1 MKAERLYSILDRPH
15 VTEKVTRLGMR
26 SNQYCFVVA
35 NDATKAEVRVA
46 VEQIFNVVVDNVT
59 TVNVKGK
66 PVSRAL
72 RRLPPSRRKNWKK
85 AYVRLR
91 EGERID
97 LTKEVR

>member
-1 MKAERLYSILDRPH
+1 MNVHRLYQVLERPH

-35 NDATKAEVRVA
+35 NDATKEEVQKA
-46 VEQIFNVVVDNVT
+46 VEQIFNVVVDKVT
-59 TVNVKGK
+59 TVNVRGK
-66 PVSRAL
+66 PVSRVI
-72 RRLPPSRRKNWKK
+72 RRLPSGQRKNWKK

-97 LTKEVR
+97 LTKEIR

>member
-1 MKAERLYSILDRPH
+1 MNPQRLYGILERPH

-35 NDATKAEVRVA
+35 KDATKKDVRDA
-46 VEQIFNVVVDNVT
+46 VEQLFDVVVDNVT

-66 PVSRAL
+66 PVSRLL
-72 RRLPPSRRKNWKK
+72 RRLPSGKRKNWKK

-97 LTKEVR
+97 LTKEIR

>member
-1 MKAERLYSILDRPH
+1 MNADRLYTILDRPH

-35 NDATKAEVRVA
+35 NDATKAEVQEA

-59 TVNVKGK
+59 TLNVKGK
-66 PVSRAL
+66 PVSRVQ
-72 RRLPPSRRKNWKK
+72 RRMPSGNRKNWKK

-97 LTKEVR
+97 LTKEIR

>member
-1 MKAERLYSILDRPH
+1 MNPQRLYGILKRPH

-35 NDATKAEVRVA
+35 KDATKKEVQNA
-46 VEQIFNVVVDNVT
+46 VEQIFDVVVDNVT

-72 RRLPPSRRKNWKK
+72 RRLPSGNRKNWKK

-97 LTKEVR
+97 LTKEIR

>member
-1 MKAERLYSILDRPH
+1 MNPKRLYGILERPH

-35 NDATKAEVRVA
+35 KDATKKEVQKA
-46 VEQIFNVVVDNVT
+46 VEQIFDVVVDNVT

-66 PVSRAL
+66 PVSRFL
-72 RRLPPSRRKNWKK
+72 RRLPSGKRKNWKK

-97 LTKEVR
+97 LTKEIR

>member
-1 MKAERLYSILDRPH
+1 MKADRLYTVLDRPH

-26 SNQYCFVVA
+26 TNQYCFVVA
-35 NDATKAEVRVA
+35 NDATKAEVRDA
-46 VEQIFNVVVDNVT
+46 VEQLFDVVVDNVT

-66 PVSRAL
+66 PVRRAIQ
-72 RRLPPSRRKNWKK
+72 RMPSGNRKNWKK

-97 LTKEVR
+97 LTKEIR

>member
-1 MKAERLYSILDRPH
+1 MNPQRLYGILKRPH

-35 NDATKAEVRVA
+35 NDATKAEVQKA
-46 VEQIFNVVVDNVT
+46 VEQIFDVVVENVT
-59 TVNVKGK
+59 TVNVNGK
-66 PVSRAL
+66 PVSRVL
-72 RRLPPSRRKNWKK
+72 RRLPSGKRKSWKK

-97 LTKEVR
+97 FTKEVR

>member
-1 MKAERLYSILDRPH
+1 MKPNRLYTVLHRPH

-35 NDATKAEVRVA
+35 NDATKKDVQNA
-46 VEQIFNVVVDNVT
+46 VEQIFDVVVDNVT

-66 PVSRAL
+66 PVSRVL
-72 RRLPPSRRKNWKK
+72 RRMPSGNRKSWKK

-97 LTKEVR
+97 LTKEIR

>member
-1 MKAERLYSILDRPH
+1 MNPKRLYGILQRPH

-35 NDATKAEVRVA
+35 NDATKKEVQQA
-46 VEQIFNVVVDNVT
+46 VEQIFDVVVDNVT

-66 PVSRAL
+66 PVSRFL
-72 RRLPPSRRKNWKK
+72 RRLPSGKRKSWKK

-97 LTKEVR
+97 LTREIR